1 MKNIVLLLV
10 TLLSLTSCASTMD
23 SFKETVRSINRMEG
37 NVRYMKNTYDRLAV
51 YNPYKTSKSGTKCRY
66 KDKGSNTVFY
76 LQWNDV
82 KMYRDGKYLI
92 IYNTKNN
99 YVIDRLYTLDY
110 NQKSYDVQSYS
121 SYYGEWVN
129 LTVEVSTRKRNVSV
143 RIRNSGLPTE
153 YYNL

>member
-1 MKNIVLLLV
+1 MKQILLLAAI
-10 TLLSLTSCASTMD
+10 LSLTSCASTMD
-23 SFKETVRSINRMEG
+23 SFKESVRYINRMEG
-37 NVRYMKNTYDRLAV
+37 NVRYMKNTYERLSV
-51 YNPYKTSKSGTKCRY
+51 YNPYEKSKSGTKCRY

-76 LQWNDV
+76 LQWYDV
-82 KMYRDGKYLI
+82 KIYRDGKYLI

-129 LTVEVSTRKRNVSV
+129 LTVEVNTRKRNVSV

>member
-10 TLLSLTSCASTMD
+10 TLLSLTSCMSTMD

-37 NVRYMKNTYDRLAV
+37 SVRYMKNTYDRLAV
-51 YNPYKTSKSGTKCRY
+51 YNPYEKSKSGTKCRY

-76 LQWNDV
+76 LQWYDV
-82 KMYRDGKYLI
+82 KIYRDGKYLI